1 MISNRWILSAAHC
14 EKYSDSEYVRWAR
27 LGELN
32 YLTDTDD
39 ARPKD
44 YKIVQR
50 VIHPN
55 YKNPMLYNDI
65 ALFRLEEDV
74 TFSPYVRPI
83 CLNVDPYMQSTTPQK
98 VIATG
103 WGQINH
109 AGPLSPDLLK
119 VILEVTPA
127 TQCKSNYASAAK
139 SQLPNGILDDSQM
152 CAGYAS
158 GEKDTCTGDSGGPIQ
173 IPHSKYSCMYKQVG
187 VTSFGKK
194 CAEQNSPGVYTR
206 VSNYLPWIEQIVWP
220 KSA

>member
-1 MISNRWILSAAHC
+1 MLTNSLCRENFKTCHYFR
-14 EKYSDSEYVRWAR
+14 EYVRWAR

-55 YKNPMLYNDI
+55 YKKPMLYNDI

-83 CLNVDPYMQSTTPQK
+83 CLNADPYMQSTTPQK

-103 WGQINH
+103 WGQISQ
-109 AGPLSPDLLK
+109 GWFVLLGF
-119 VILEVTPA
+119 E
-127 TQCKSNYASAAK
+127 S
-139 SQLPNGILDDSQM
+139 
-152 CAGYAS
+152 
-158 GEKDTCTGDSGGPIQ
+158 
-173 IPHSKYSCMYKQVG
+173 
-187 VTSFGKK
+187 
-194 CAEQNSPGVYTR
+194 
-206 VSNYLPWIEQIVWP
+206 YLPMTVFNN
-220 KSA
+220 KSCSRDKQKCEKYIHR